1 MDIPSFRIH
10 AHKLVDWMSDYL
22 EGIGQSR
29 VQPDVS
35 PGDLRR
41 ALPPKAPDMGEPFD
55 NIFKDFNDL
64 IIPGM
69 TNWQHPGWF
78 AYFPANYSPAS
89 ILGEMLAATMAAQ
102 CMSWETSPAAT
113 ELEEVVMN
121 WLRQMLNLPDT
132 FHGVIQDTASTST
145 LVALLSARERV
156 TNYAFGREG
165 TLSTEGQPLMVYS
178 TANAHASI
186 LKGVKIAGYGMK
198 NLRRIPV
205 DSARA
210 MRPECLREAI
220 QRDQGMGY
228 RPACVIGTIGTTSS
242 GAIDPI
248 YEIADICQEYK
259 LWLHV
264 DAAWAGSA
272 AICPEYRPL
281 FKGIEK
287 ADSFLFNPHKW
298 MLTNFDCTAYFVR
311 DTEVLQK
318 TLDISADYLK
328 TRFDEEVT
336 NFRNW
341 QIQLG
346 RRFRA
351 LKLWFVIRSYGVE
364 GLQSHIRR
372 HVTLVGEFAK
382 WIDDHPDFEKMAP
395 VSLALVCFRCRPH
408 DKDLNEDELNKF
420 NTQLLDLI
428 NRSGEIYMTHT
439 ILEGRYTLR
448 FSSGQL
454 FTKDTHVH
462 QAWKII
468 KECAETLQSNST

>member
-1 MDIPSFRIH
+1 MN
-10 AHKLVDWMSDYL
+10 LVTRRDSNL
-22 EGIGQSR
+22 GSGG
-29 VQPDVS
+29 VS
-35 PGDLRR
+35 
-41 ALPPKAPDMGEPFD
+41 
-55 NIFKDFNDL
+55 
-64 IIPGM
+64 
-69 TNWQHPGWF
+69 
-78 AYFPANYSPAS
+78 
-89 ILGEMLAATMAAQ
+89 
-102 CMSWETSPAAT
+102 
-113 ELEEVVMN
+113 
-121 WLRQMLNLPDT
+121 
-132 FHGVIQDTASTST
+132 
-145 LVALLSARERV
+145 LLSARERV
-156 TNYAFGREG
+156 TNHAFGREG
-165 TLSTEGQPLMVYS
+165 TLSTEGQPLIVYS
-178 TANAHASI
+178 TAYAHASI

-198 NLRRIPV
+198 NLREIPV

-248 YEIADICQEYK
+248 SEIADICQENK

-281 FKGIEK
+281 FEGIEK

-298 MLTNFDCTAYFVR
+298 LLTNFDCTAYFVR
-311 DTEVLQK
+311 DTEILQK

-364 GLQSHIRR
+364 GLQSHIKR
-372 HVTLVGEFAK
+372 HVALAGEFAE

-408 DKDLNEDELNKF
+408 GKDLNEDELNEF
-420 NTQLLDLI
+420 NTRLLDSI
-428 NRSGEIYMTHT
+428 NRSGKIYLT
-439 ILEGRYTLR
+439 R
-448 FSSGQL
+448 
-454 FTKDTHVH
+454 K
-462 QAWKII
+462 K
-468 KECAETLQSNST
+468 